1 MALEHALLAHFQE
14 EDEIEYNDNP
24 APLYTRET
32 HDKLIAPLMEVINTI
47 PSAMRDN
54 DDNVM
59 SWTPMIAEIGGSYP
73 MTIIRFDGIVRLE
86 LRLQDDGS
94 EPYVVGKLSKHVE
107 FVPPQQ
113 FAIESIVLDPLYPQE
128 LERLP
133 ELIAK
138 LQQTEVPR
146 FL

>member
-1 MALEHALLAHFQE
+1 M
-14 EDEIEYNDNP
+14 DEIEYNDNP

-32 HDKLIAPLMEVINTI
+32 HDKLITPIMEVIDTI
-47 PSAMRDN
+47 PSAKRDAN
-54 DDNVM
+54 GVM
-59 SWTPMIAEIGGSYP
+59 SWTWMVADIGGSYP
-73 MTIIRFDGIVRLE
+73 LTKIVFDGVISLQ
-86 LRLQDDGS
+86 LRLQDDGH
-94 EPYVVGKLSKHVE
+94 EPYVIGKLSKHVK
-107 FVPPQQ
+107 FNPPDS